1 MELTP
6 ERLNLEY
13 LQWTVQ
19 YPDSI
24 DNDDLTF
31 GQFISNKYLYD
42 SNEDIA
48 SVEDTDIAYEALH
61 SSLELNKVENTL

>member
-24 DNDDLTF
+24 DNNDLRF
-31 GQFISNKYLYD
+31 GQFISNKYVCD
-42 SNEDIA
+42 SNKDIV

-61 SSLELNKVENTL
+61 TYLELNKVENTL